1 MKAYTP
7 QEGCTCPLKVE
18 LDGGIQA
25 IHKYPRNPQGILAV
39 FNDYFASR
47 VAQMAKLSIP
57 EIGIASLDKETEV
70 SIEGLQVGL
79 YKGNGFYSTYI
90 PQTAPA
96 SRRSI
101 ARSINL
107 AETCRMILVDAI
119 VFNMDRHVGNV
130 LVSYQKD
137 DCRMYPIDFTH
148 AFGGPDWTIETLQI
162 GDSESPVFW
171 RENEDFYQMM
181 RNAGA
186 NISQEIMDEEILGI
200 RSSITDIDLDTI
212 ITELP
217 MDWVQEIGYDNI
229 SHAKQ
234 YMLHR
239 IDNLDKIVS
248 MIKREGGIA

>member
-1 MKAYTP
+1 
-7 QEGCTCPLKVE
+7 
-18 LDGGIQA
+18 
-25 IHKYPRNPQGILAV
+25 
-39 FNDYFASR
+39 
-47 VAQMAKLSIP
+47 
-57 EIGIASLDKETEV
+57 
-70 SIEGLQVGL
+70 
-79 YKGNGFYSTYI
+79 
-90 PQTAPA
+90 
-96 SRRSI
+96 
-101 ARSINL
+101 
-107 AETCRMILVDAI
+107 
-119 VFNMDRHVGNV
+119 
-130 LVSYQKD
+130 
-137 DCRMYPIDFTH
+137 
-148 AFGGPDWTIETLQI
+148 
-162 GDSESPVFW
+162 
-171 RENEDFYQMM
+171 MM